1 MGNYGALGTKASDKP
16 APLPT
21 IIQEALLM
29 LKVKTG
35 LRFGKFLLGAFLVAG
50 LAGPAFA
57 GNVYSWVTEDGTYA
71 FTDDSKRIP
80 AKHRAE
86 ARKRPMGKLTRYERF
101 TKVNADI
108 KKPHADRVRERQL
121 ALRETTGAAPMG
133 AVAGVVQSQPNGLV
147 YTVPGGGGN
156 GRRGGSRNVSMM
168 FPVGDT
174 ASADSEPTIIESIR
188 MKPRRNMAT
197 RHNTVVKQGDK
208 IVTVIKGELR
218 QRPLKSPSESDFD
231 L

>member
-1 MGNYGALGTKASDKP
+1 
-16 APLPT
+16 
-21 IIQEALLM
+21 M

-35 LRFGKFLLGAFLVAG
+35 LRIGKILWGVFLVAG

-101 TKVNADI
+101 TPVSSAFTKS
-108 KKPHADRVRERQL
+108 HAEKLRERQMEL
-121 ALRETTGAAPMG
+121 RKMTATALKSAVVGAARSQ
-133 AVAGVVQSQPNGLV
+133 AVGLDYSIPV
-147 YTVPGGGGN
+147 SGGSGGGGASIEVPIGN
-156 GRRGGSRNVSMM
+156 GALPD
-168 FPVGDT
+168 F
-174 ASADSEPTIIESIR
+174 EPTTIENIR
-188 MKPRRNMAT
+188 VKPQNSLAT
-197 RHNTVVKQGDK
+197 RHWTVVKKGDRL
-208 IVTVIKGELR
+208 VTVIKGELTQQSLR
-218 QRPLKSPSESDFD
+218 SKSESDFD

>member
-1 MGNYGALGTKASDKP
+1 M
-16 APLPT
+16 
-21 IIQEALLM
+21 EALLM

-35 LRFGKFLLGAFLVAG
+35 LRFGKFVFGAFLVVC

-101 TKVNADI
+101 TEVTSDTKEPYAERI
-108 KKPHADRVRERQL
+108 RERRS
-121 ALRETTGAAPMG
+121 ALRNMASTAPVG
-133 AVAGVVQSQPNGLV
+133 AVVGGMSSQGPGVVYS
-147 YTVPGGGGN
+147 VPVSGGGSG
-156 GRRGGSRNVSMM
+156 RGGGRGASIQV
-168 FPVGDT
+168 PVGGQ
-174 ASADSEPTIIESIR
+174 ASAGLGLTTIESIR
-188 MKPRRNMAT
+188 VKPRRNMAT
-197 RHNTVVKQGDK
+197 RHWTVVKTDGR
-208 IVTVIKGELR
+208 IVTVIKDELN
-218 QRPLKSPSESDFD
+218 QRPLKSKSESDFD